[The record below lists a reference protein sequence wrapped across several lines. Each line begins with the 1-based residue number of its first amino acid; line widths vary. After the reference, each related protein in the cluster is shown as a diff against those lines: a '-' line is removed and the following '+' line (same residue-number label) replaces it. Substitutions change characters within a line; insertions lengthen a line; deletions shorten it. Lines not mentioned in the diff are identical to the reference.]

1 MKFWFQL
8 AVLSSCVCGAWAQP
22 VATPPTAP
30 SQTSALSAELFY
42 QILLGELSTRQGD
55 PGSGFS
61 ILLDAARKTRDPA
74 LFQRAVDI
82 ALQGRSGD
90 AALQAA
96 QTWKRELPQA
106 AEPNRYILQ
115 ILLALNRVEDAGKAL
130 ATTLQELPANEQNEA
145 IVTIPR
151 VFGRVQDKKAALD
164 AVEKA
169 LVKPLAQAP
178 TAATAWTTVGRMRRE
193 AGLPELAAQAAVS
206 AHAADRKATGPLVL
220 ALSLMNTEAGTLKP
234 MLNEAMQGSVPA
246 ELRLGYART
255 LIAQQQY
262 PQALQQL
269 DLLNNKHPEF
279 APGWLVHGLLLQDA
293 GQNAQAEQ
301 RLTHYVQQVAQS
313 ADPEQQAG
321 LAEALMA
328 LSQMAQRQGQ
338 FERANQWLTQMPQ
351 GADPVKLASRQADLL
366 AQQGRMDEARLVL
379 SQIKTSTPEQAKQ
392 KTLAQSQWLREHK
405 QADAAYTLIKKAS
418 DTAPEDTDLLAELA
432 LVCEKLKR
440 FDDMERVLRQLITL
454 KPQDPQAYNALGY
467 SLADRAI
474 RLDEARQLI
483 TKALELAPNDPYIQ
497 DSLGWVAFRQGQH
510 QEALQILQAAY
521 KAKPDAE
528 IAAHLGEVLWVTG
541 KTQEAATLWRE
552 GLLLKSDNETLL
564 ETLKRF
570 QFKP

>member
-22 VATPPTAP
+22 AVTSPPAP
-30 SQTSALSAELFY
+30 AATSALSAELFY
-42 QILLGELSTRQGD
+42 QILLGELNTRQGD
-55 PGSGFS
+55 AGSGFS

-96 QTWKRELPQA
+96 QAWKRELPQA
-106 AEPNRYILQ
+106 VEPNRYILQ
-115 ILLALNRVEDAGKAL
+115 ILLALNRVEEAGKAL
-130 ATTLQELPANEQNEA
+130 AATLQELPTVEQNEA

-169 LVKPLAQAP
+169 LTKPLVHAP
-178 TAATAWTTVGRMRRE
+178 TAATAWTTLGRMRRE
-193 AGLPELAAQAAVS
+193 AGLSELAAQAALS

-220 ALSLMNTEAGTLKP
+220 ALTLMNTEAKTLQP
-234 MLNEAMQGSVPA
+234 MLDEAMQGSVPA

-255 LIAQQQY
+255 LIAQQHY
-262 PQALQQL
+262 PQAIQQL
-269 DLLNNKHPEF
+269 DLLNKKHPEF

-293 GQNAQAEQ
+293 GQPAQAEQ
-301 RLTHYVQQVAQS
+301 HLTHYVGQIGPN

-321 LAEALMA
+321 LTEALMA
-328 LSQMAQRQGQ
+328 LSQIAQRQGQ
-338 FERANQWLTQMPQ
+338 LERANQWLAKMPLA
-351 GADPVKLASRQADLL
+351 ADPIKLASRQADLL
-366 AQQGRMDEARLVL
+366 AQQGRLDEARLVL
-379 SQIKTSTPEQAKQ
+379 SQIKISTPEQAQQ
-392 KTLAQSQWLREHK
+392 KTLLQSQWLREHK
-405 QADAAYTLIKKAS
+405 QADAAYALIKKAS
-418 DTAPEDTDLLAELA
+418 DAAPQDGDLLAELA
-432 LVCEKLKR
+432 MVCEKLKR
-440 FDDMERVLRQLITL
+440 FDEMERVLRQLIVL

-467 SLADRAI
+467 SLADRGI
-474 RLDEARQLI
+474 RLDEARQLV
-483 TKALELAPNDPYIQ
+483 TRALSFTPNDPYIQ
-497 DSLGWVAFRQGQH
+497 DSLGWVAYRQGQH
-510 QEALQILQAAY
+510 QEALKILQAAY

-541 KTQEAATLWRE
+541 QKQEAATLWRE